1 VNSARAASAR
11 PKQPEIS
18 FSVATELERVED
30 RLRAALT
37 SREALLTEI
46 SNYLVL
52 SGGKR
57 VRPAVALLVY
67 RACGGSDGR
76 LGDIVDVAVALELIH
91 SASLLHDDII
101 DGSTFRRGRDSAL
114 RRFGLAETLVAGDF
128 LFGQA
133 YHLCARFDERLIHWA
148 VQACIALTEGEIMQG
163 RFRRNPQVTLDDY
176 FEIVSRKT
184 ASLFQAGART
194 AAYLA
199 GAGEPVIEAMAAAGE
214 HVGLTFQII
223 DDVIDVTG
231 TEAEIGKPVGI
242 DLRDGNPSL
251 PVVLAL
257 RDDAEIR
264 TLFEKPSLSDGE
276 VGAMLGRLRRSPAI
290 EQARRLAHEHAGASR
305 EALLRVPES
314 SFRTQLLGLVEQ
326 LVERVS

>member
-1 VNSARAASAR
+1 MNSARVASAH
-11 PKQPEIS
+11 KTQQEIR
-18 FSVATELERVED
+18 FSVAPELDRVEA

-46 SNYLVL
+46 SNYLVS

-57 VRPAVALLVY
+57 VRPAVTLLVY
-67 RACGGSDGR
+67 RACGGSDER
-76 LGDIVDVAVALELIH
+76 LDDIVDVAAALELIH

-101 DGSTFRRGRDSAL
+101 DGSAFRRGRDSAL
-114 RRFGLAETLVAGDF
+114 RKFGLAETLVAGDF

-133 YHLCARFDERLIHWA
+133 YRLCARFEERLIQWA
-148 VQACIALTEGEIMQG
+148 VRACIALTEGEIMQG
-163 RFRRNPQVTLDDY
+163 RFRRNARVTLDDY

-199 GAGEPVIEAMAAAGE
+199 GAGEPLIETMAAAGE

-223 DDVIDVTG
+223 DDVLDITG
-231 TEAEIGKPVGI
+231 AEDEIGKPVGI

-257 RDDAEIR
+257 RDDAELR
-264 TLFEKPSLSDGE
+264 ALFEKPQLSEGE
-276 VGAMLGRLRRSPAI
+276 ISALLCRLRRAPAV
-290 EQARRLAHEHAGASR
+290 EESRRLAGEHAGASR
-305 EALLRVPES
+305 EALMRVPPS
-314 SFRTQLLGLVEQ
+314 PYRTHLLDLVDQ
-326 LVERVS
+326 LVNRVS